1 MMKSKKWTAT
11 VLCAAMICVI
21 LTGCM
26 NAGARVTPE
35 TEPSNRPEESVM
47 PGVDFGESMSPDA
60 NGTNNAGSAGLP
72 APFDW
77 LNMGASVQDRI
88 NMLSEIQESRII
100 VNGNTALVG
109 VTFTGQYKGEMTQRI
124 RDMIAGEVQKADA
137 NIQTVAVTA
146 EQEDVRKINEIAD
159 KIAAG
164 TPVSELE
171 GEIDS
176 IIRNMTTI
184 Q

>member
-1 MMKSKKWTAT
+1 MMKNKKQMAT
-11 VLCAAMICVI
+11 VLCALMLCTI

-35 TEPSNRPEESVM
+35 PSGRPEGSVM
-47 PGVDFGESMSPDA
+47 PGVDFGESAAP
-60 NGTNNAGSAGLP
+60 NGTDMGGVGNTGLGEV
-72 APFDW
+72 FDW
-77 LNMGASVQDRI
+77 LGMGRSVQDQI
-88 NMLSEIQESRII
+88 NMFSEIQESRII

-109 VTFTGQYKGEMTQRI
+109 VTFASQYKGELTQRI
-124 RDMIAGEVQKADA
+124 HDMIAGEVQKADA

-146 EQEDVRKINEIAD
+146 EQEDVKKINEIAD

-164 TPVSELE
+164 TPMSELE
-171 GEIDS
+171 SEIDS

>member
-1 MMKSKKWTAT
+1 MMKSNKWMAM
-11 VLCAAMICVI
+11 VLCAAMLCAI
-21 LTGCM
+21 LAGCM
-26 NAGARVTPE
+26 NAGARVTPDM
-35 TEPSNRPEESVM
+35 EPSGRPEDSVM
-47 PGVDFGESMSPDA
+47 PGVDFGESMSPSTD
-60 NGTNNAGSAGLP
+60 GTNNASSAVLP

-77 LNMGASVQDRI
+77 LNMGAGVQDKI

-124 RDMIAGEVQKADA
+124 HDMIAGEIQQADS
-137 NIQTVAVTA
+137 NIQSVAVTA
-146 EQEDVRKINEIAD
+146 EQEDVRRINEIAD

>member
-1 MMKSKKWTAT
+1 MMNSKKWMAT
-11 VLCAAMICVI
+11 VLCAAMVCVI

-35 TEPSNRPEESVM
+35 AEPSGRPEDSVM
-47 PGVDFGESMSPDA
+47 PGVDFGEGMSPSSD
-60 NGTNNAGSAGLP
+60 GTNNASSPVLP

-77 LNMGASVQDRI
+77 LNMGTSVQDKI
-88 NMLSEIQESRII
+88 NMLSEIQQSRII
-100 VNGNTALVG
+100 VSGNTALVG
-109 VTFTGQYKGEMTQRI
+109 VIFTGQYKGEMTQRI
-124 RDMIAGEVQKADA
+124 HDMIAGEIQQADA

-146 EQEDVRKINEIAD
+146 EQEDVAKINEIAD
-159 KIAAG
+159 QIAAG

-176 IIRNMTTI
+176 IIRNMTTV

>member
-1 MMKSKKWTAT
+1 MMKNNKWMAM
-11 VLCAAMICVI
+11 VLCAAMVCAV
-21 LTGCM
+21 LAGCM
-26 NAGARVTPE
+26 NAGARVTPDAA
-35 TEPSNRPEESVM
+35 PSGRPEESVM
-47 PGVDFGESMSPDA
+47 PGIDFGQSMTSDTDA
-60 NGTNNAGSAGLP
+60 DRTGLP

-77 LNMGASVQDRI
+77 LGMGQSVQDKI
-88 NMLSEIQESRII
+88 NMLSEIQESRIV

-109 VTFTGQYKGEMTQRI
+109 VTFAGQYKGEMTQRI

-146 EQEDVRKINEIAD
+146 EQEDVQKINEIAD

-164 TPVSELE
+164 TPVGELE

-176 IIRNMTTI
+176 IVRNMTTM

>member
-1 MMKSKKWTAT
+1 MMKNNKWTAI
-11 VLCAAMICVI
+11 VLCAAMVCAI
-21 LTGCM
+21 LAGCM
-26 NAGARVTPE
+26 NAGARVTPDAD
-35 TEPSNRPEESVM
+35 PSGRPEDSVM
-47 PGVDFGESMSPDA
+47 PGVDSGESMSPSTD
-60 NGTNNAGSAGLP
+60 GTNNAGGAGLP

-77 LNMGASVQDRI
+77 QGMGQSVQDRI
-88 NMLSEIQESRII
+88 NMLSEIQESRI
-100 VNGNTALVG
+100 VVSGNTALVG

-124 RDMIAGEVQKADA
+124 RDMIAGEIQKADA

-146 EQEDVRKINEIAD
+146 EQEDVQKINEIAD

-176 IIRNMTTI
+176 IVRNMTTI

>member
-1 MMKSKKWTAT
+1 MMKSKKWMAT
-11 VLCAAMICVI
+11 VLCAAMLCVI

-35 TEPSNRPEESVM
+35 TEPSGRPEDSVM
-47 PGVDFGESMSPDA
+47 PGVDFGESMSPSTD
-60 NGTNNAGSAGLP
+60 GENNAGGAGMP

-77 LNMGASVQDRI
+77 LGMGTSVQDRI

-109 VTFTGQYKGEMTQRI
+109 VTFTSQYKGEMTQRI
-124 RDMIAGEVQKADA
+124 RDMIAGEIQKADA
-137 NIQTVAVTA
+137 NVQTVAVTA
-146 EQEDVRKINEIAD
+146 EQEDVKKINEIAD

-164 TPVSELE
+164 TPVGELE
-171 GEIDS
+171 SEIDS

>member
-1 MMKSKKWTAT
+1 MKKSNKWMAIA
-11 VLCAAMICVI
+11 LCAVMVCAI
-21 LTGCM
+21 LAGCM
-26 NAGARVTPE
+26 NAGARVTPNA
-35 TEPSNRPEESVM
+35 EPSGRPEDSVM
-47 PGVDFGESMSPDA
+47 PGVDFGESASPSSD
-60 NGTNNAGSAGLP
+60 GMNNASSAVLP

-77 LNMGASVQDRI
+77 LNMGQSVQDKI
-88 NMLSEIQESRII
+88 NMLSEIQDSRIV

-124 RDMIAGEVQKADA
+124 HDMIAGEVQQADA
-137 NIQTVAVTA
+137 NIQSVAVTA

-164 TPVSELE
+164 TPASELE
-171 GEIDS
+171 TEIDS